1 MVYSSFFKHA
11 NAANKTNKI
20 YNTVQLIIQEFNI
33 IFSASCSCFYKL
45 YFMDIDFDID
55 YYNDELDSTRLDIKK
70 KIIMKGKR
78 NLVRENQ
85 ILISK

>member
-55 YYNDELDSTRLDIKK
+55 YYNEELDSTRLDIKK
-70 KIIMKGKR
+70 KKNNERQAKFR
-78 NLVRENQ
+78 QRKSNTNQ
-85 ILISK
+85 